1 MKKKTSKSAPKHL
14 RNISQ
19 AATMSGAKKSLAQ
32 SQILPQK
39 TDTKKA

>member
-39 TDTKKA
+39 PDTKKA